1 MYILYVNDVI
11 TPGAVNFR
19 NQSEPVRV
27 NISGDDQWFIFR
39 KLIDDAGDAI
49 FNVAVK
55 SKSEALILSTK
66 HSVTPY
72 IFYIKPLSWIEGK
85 IESIGVQYRSGSTDK
100 VY

>member
-1 MYILYVNDVI
+1 MTLRTFFPYILYVNDVI

-55 SKSEALILSTK
+55 SKTSLDLRTIYFVNSQSNNPFHLLYYQFSDTLF
-66 HSVTPY
+66 
-72 IFYIKPLSWIEGK
+72 I
-85 IESIGVQYRSGSTDK
+85 
-100 VY
+100 

>member
-1 MYILYVNDVI
+1 MINSLFLEFDQYQADAIF
-11 TPGAVNFR
+11 A
-19 NQSEPVRV
+19 QSEPVRV

-55 SKSEALILSTK
+55 SKTSLDLSILSTK

-72 IFYIKPLSWIEGK
+72 IFYIKPPSWIEGK
-85 IESIGVQYRSGSTDK
+85 NREHWGCIV
-100 VY
+100 